1 MRALRECPQCGERL
15 EKTQPDQVVVCAKCQ
30 WVWAKTGDYCEAS
43 SKQLSLATGLEL

>member
-30 WVWAKTGDYCEAS
+30 WVWAKTGDQHVAHPA
-43 SKQLSLATGLEL
+43 QLSM